1 MNGTSW
7 TSGTVIRPFASYYDS
22 IPLSSFITGNLN
34 VWYYDESK
42 QLIVVLL
49 TDNFRTV
56 IDAKN
61 SYLLCQ
67 YVFKAR
73 HTENGIQVVLE
84 NWSDGNDRNDG
95 SLLLSRKVV
104 EKILFDDERVIHLNG
119 DTLDN
124 RLSNLHVVSKCREIN
139 TSVTG
144 IDNIRYD
151 AEKRRFFIWTVNDK
165 GKMAKMTFSC
175 IKYGYKEAFKL
186 AAYHLLAAEI
196 DNRVPGNAVILSS
209 DNPYEKINSAIDKL
223 PDDPSI
229 INIRNGMTYEVIYG
243 KHIINIK
250 SGNTVKRVIVN
261 SEDEVR
267 AICGS
272 TILIDHKNDKLLL
285 YCNDDFLEFSKI
297 IMAQQ
302 LLNKGPGSTV
312 IHLNCNSL
320 DNRITNLAVLSYGEK
335 WKELKVTLNIFE
347 YRTYKHAYLKFRYI
361 RNKKILCKRLFPIS
375 HDKSDYKYGVSKLLI
390 MKYHASKIFDDI
402 PMTKT
407 GTIEF
412 IMHFE
417 DYGYE
422 IDLSSV
428 IKEIEHIDVITKGYD
443 KLSVEERIERECKG
457 GSHPFLVVPNALKYA
472 SEYKTKPRHRRVIK
486 YISEKL
492 NTQIDY

>member
-1 MNGTSW
+1 
-7 TSGTVIRPFASYYDS
+7 
-22 IPLSSFITGNLN
+22 
-34 VWYYDESK
+34 
-42 QLIVVLL
+42 
-49 TDNFRTV
+49 
-56 IDAKN
+56 
-61 SYLLCQ
+61 
-67 YVFKAR
+67 
-73 HTENGIQVVLE
+73 LE
-84 NWSDGNDRNDG
+84 DWSDENDLNCSNDENYKNDSNNSNDRN
-95 SLLLSRKVV
+95 LLLSRKVV
-104 EKILFDDERVIHLNG
+104 EKILFDDEYVIHLNG

-124 RLSNLHVVSKCREIN
+124 RLSNLRVVSKCQEIN

-144 IDNIRYD
+144 IDDIEYD
-151 AEKRRFFIWTVNDK
+151 AEKHYFFICTVNDK
-165 GKMAKMTFSC
+165 GQIAKMTFSC
-175 IKYGYKEAFKL
+175 SKYGYKEAFKL

-196 DNRVPGNAVILSS
+196 DDKVPGDAVILSS

-229 INIRNGMTYEVIYG
+229 IKIRNGMTYEVIYG
-243 KHIINIK
+243 KHIINMK

-267 AICGS
+267 AIVGS
-272 TILIDHKNDKLLL
+272 NILIDHKNDKLLL
-285 YCNDDFLEFSKI
+285 YYNDTFLEFSKI

-302 LLNKGPGSTV
+302 LLNRGPGSTV
-312 IHLNCNSL
+312 IHLNCNSF

-335 WKELKVTLNIFE
+335 WKELKVTSNIYE
-347 YRTYKHAYLKFRYI
+347 HRTYKNTYLNFRYM
-361 RNKKILCKRLFPIS
+361 RNKKMLCKRSFPVRYN
-375 HDKSDYKYGVSKLLI
+375 KSDYKYGVSKLLI

-443 KLSVEERIERECKG
+443 KLSVGERIERECRG
-457 GSHPFLVVPNALKYA
+457 GSHPFLVIANALKYA
-472 SEYKTKPRHRRVIK
+472 SEYKTEPRHRRVIK
-486 YISEKL
+486 YISKKL
-492 NTQIDY
+492 NIQIDY